1 MNRTPKR
8 LFKIRV
14 DTYMMV
20 LASNKSDAVK
30 EARDSLL
37 LELTENKQA
46 LDVVCEVRHTGA
58 VPPGWMERIPYGR
71 NLNRALEGRSVREFI
86 TRKLFKPFD
95 KKEER
100 GRQDQPELKDRTGTE
115 CECGGTFSNLIIP
128 GVNTENIL
136 ACDWCDVKISRYG
149 YEHER

>member
-100 GRQDQPELKDRTGTE
+100 ERQDQPELRDMTGII
-115 CECGGTFSNLIIP
+115 CECGGSFRETAFFDDQDGTLH
-128 GVNTENIL
+128 
-136 ACDWCDVKISRYG
+136 CDWCRKKISRYG
-149 YEHER
+149 YEYER